1 MTHCIWCTF
10 YRPQSH
16 TEQSLKSIISCA
28 SCWSVFIRQEVDSSI
43 QLLLFTHFNHSFS
56 CANENKQKIV
66 LCTRCICNASL
77 KWNRRT
83 FMRNCNLNAHWR
95 KKREIESE
103 KNPHRSKYR
112 KSTFQCIAAFST
124 WKWIVQ
130 NKKIKLTHIQTEIE
144 HTHTHAL
151 SLNPMCSER
160 KYRKKS
166 VCV

>member
-83 FMRNCNLNAHWR
+83 FMRNCILNAHSR

-103 KNPHRSKYR
+103 KIAIDRNIVNPLSNVSLH
-112 KSTFQCIAAFST
+112 FQHENELC
-124 WKWIVQ
+124 
-130 NKKIKLTHIQTEIE
+130 KIKKLNSRIYKPKFN
-144 HTHTHAL
+144 THTHAL